1 MRARLQV
8 SSRFHACIA
17 LAKGESQM
25 RVCRWEASV
34 FLQNEDSSW
43 ESRGDST
50 LKLSDKSPGPPA
62 GPRSPPLYLSRLC
75 VSPSPQCMLP
85 PCPWRGQDIERR
97 STVYTFQ
104 NGQPC
109 RVMGQSDRVTRQARI
124 LPRVLKGDIP

>member
-1 MRARLQV
+1 MRAQV
-8 SSRFHACIA
+8 SSRVHACIA

-50 LKLSDKSPGPPA
+50 LKLSDKLPGPPA

-75 VSPSPQCMLP
+75 VSPSPTMHAPPVPMARAGHREEKYSVYLP
-85 PCPWRGQDIERR
+85 ER
-97 STVYTFQ
+97 ST
-104 NGQPC
+104 
-109 RVMGQSDRVTRQARI
+109 MQSDGTVR
-124 LPRVLKGDIP
+124 